1 MLYTIDLQGME
12 FHAFHGCYD
21 LEQRVGNRFEVTLSI
36 TTELGGIAA
45 HDAVEEA
52 VNYLT
57 VYEIVRERM
66 AVTQRTIERVAT
78 NIIEAL
84 HARFPA
90 VRHVR
95 CTVAKLA
102 PPLGG
107 NSPET
112 TRAIA
117 VAALPAHMHGTRTPE
132 AGRILRTD
140 GRPARTPPS
149 PDEDRCTFSR
159 CGIDGTSSALC
170 AA

>member
-95 CTVAKLA
+95 FSVAILA
-102 PPLGG
+102 PPAGRQDRPRLGDAG
-107 NSPET
+107 RIAPKP
-112 TRAIA
+112 RAIA
-117 VAALPAHMHGTRTPE
+117 VAALPAHMHGTRPPE
-132 AGRILRTD
+132 TGRILRTD

-149 PDEDRCTFSR
+149 PDEDR
-159 CGIDGTSSALC
+159 
-170 AA
+170 

>member
-66 AVTQRTIERVAT
+66 AVTQRTIERVAM
-78 NIIEAL
+78 NIIEAVY
-84 HARFPA
+84 ASFRQ
-90 VRHVR
+90 VRHVK
-95 CTVAKLA
+95 CTVSKLA
-102 PPLGG
+102 RRCRPTCTGHARPKQGAYCEQTGDRPERRPLPTKIGA
-107 NSPET
+107 PFP
-112 TRAIA
+112 
-117 VAALPAHMHGTRTPE
+117 AAA
-132 AGRILRTD
+132 
-140 GRPARTPPS
+140 
-149 PDEDRCTFSR
+149 
-159 CGIDGTSSALC
+159 
-170 AA
+170 

>member
-45 HDAVEEA
+45 HDA
-52 VNYLT
+52 

-107 NSPET
+107 K
-112 TRAIA
+112 IA
-117 VAALPAHMHGTRTPE
+117 RVSVTLEG
-132 AGRILRTD
+132 
-140 GRPARTPPS
+140 
-149 PDEDRCTFSR
+149 
-159 CGIDGTSSALC
+159 
-170 AA
+170 

>member
-102 PPLGG
+102 PP
-107 NSPET
+107 
-112 TRAIA
+112 RAIA

>member
-66 AVTQRTIERVAT
+66 AVTQRISREIFGCY
-78 NIIEAL
+78 NIFESTL
-84 HARFPA
+84 
-90 VRHVR
+90 
-95 CTVAKLA
+95 L
-102 PPLGG
+102 
-107 NSPET
+107 E
-112 TRAIA
+112 
-117 VAALPAHMHGTRTPE
+117 
-132 AGRILRTD
+132 
-140 GRPARTPPS
+140 
-149 PDEDRCTFSR
+149 
-159 CGIDGTSSALC
+159 
-170 AA
+170 

>member
-102 PPLGG
+102 PPLGCRPTCTG
-107 NSPET
+107 HARPKQGAYCEQTGDRPERRPLPT
-112 TRAIA
+112 KIGAPFP
-117 VAALPAHMHGTRTPE
+117 AAA
-132 AGRILRTD
+132 
-140 GRPARTPPS
+140 
-149 PDEDRCTFSR
+149 
-159 CGIDGTSSALC
+159 
-170 AA
+170 

>member
-90 VRHVR
+90 VRQDR
-95 CTVAKLA
+95 
-102 PPLGG
+102 PRFGD
-107 NSPET
+107 
-112 TRAIA
+112 
-117 VAALPAHMHGTRTPE
+117 
-132 AGRILRTD
+132 AGRIAPKRR
-140 GRPARTPPS
+140 GRSPSRRCRPTCTGHARPKQGAYCEQTGDRPERRPLPTKIGAPFPA
-149 PDEDRCTFSR
+149 
-159 CGIDGTSSALC
+159 